1 MTGGSGGG
9 TPVSG
14 GGIYTYTFSPS
25 TSDVDRLRL
34 MLGDT
39 DVSNG
44 GANCIFADQEL
55 TYFNTEGNGNWH
67 LAAHH
72 ACVAA
77 ASKYSQM
84 ADKTLGPMSI
94 KYGQI
99 AESFRKQ
106 AKEEF
111 DNATNSANVSPQPY
125 SFTTSAAPRDRSLED
140 GTTLAVPAKFYR
152 DEYENYADQSAD
164 NNREHWSF

>member
-1 MTGGSGGG
+1 MTA
-9 TPVSG
+9 P
-14 GGIYTYTFSPS
+14 TYSYGYDPS
-25 TSDVDRLRL
+25 NNDVDRLRL

-39 DVSNG
+39 DVSST
-44 GANCIFADQEL
+44 GANAMFADEEL
-55 TYFNTEGNGNWH
+55 TYFNAEGNGNWH

-99 AESFRKQ
+99 ADSFRKQ
-106 AKEEF
+106 AVEEF
-111 DNATNSANVSPQPY
+111 GNATNSANVSPQPY
-125 SFTTSAAPRDRSLED
+125 SFTTQSAPRDRSLED
-140 GTTLAVPAKFYR
+140 GTTLAVPAQFYR
-152 DEYENYADQSAD
+152 DMEENYGDIGSD
-164 NNREHWSF
+164 GDREHWSF